1 MALQIVSAMAPFAQQ
16 GLVNM
21 PKLAEYVLA
30 TGFGVKNAAQFLQT
44 PPPPPEQMAP
54 EGMPPE
60 MQGMPPE
67 GMPPEMLMEQGIP
80 GPVPQEQGNPLEGL
94 PPEILQA
101 LLGQGPQ
108 QPPM

>member
-1 MALQIVSAMAPFAQQ
+1 M
-16 GLVNM
+16 
-21 PKLAEYVLA
+21 
-30 TGFGVKNAAQFLQT
+30 QT

-60 MQGMPPE
+60 MQ

-101 LLGQGPQ
+101 LLGQEPQ

>member
-1 MALQIVSAMAPFAQQ
+1 
-16 GLVNM
+16 
-21 PKLAEYVLA
+21 
-30 TGFGVKNAAQFLQT
+30 
-44 PPPPPEQMAP
+44 MAP

-101 LLGQGPQ
+101 LLGQEPQ